1 MDNSS
6 IITLVFVVLILLFF
20 LNHIAV
26 TQTNTIPTTTKTIN
40 AIIYRQ
46 PTTTTKY
53 ASGISN
59 PYKAQYYN

>member
-26 TQTNTIPTTTKTIN
+26 IQTNTIPTTTKTTFN
-40 AIIYRQ
+40 
-46 PTTTTKY
+46 PSVSTTTFTTP
-53 ASGISN
+53 GISN

>member
-26 TQTNTIPTTTKTIN
+26 TTNTIPTTSKTTFNPSVNTRTI
-40 AIIYRQ
+40 
-46 PTTTTKY
+46 TTP
-53 ASGISN
+53 GISN